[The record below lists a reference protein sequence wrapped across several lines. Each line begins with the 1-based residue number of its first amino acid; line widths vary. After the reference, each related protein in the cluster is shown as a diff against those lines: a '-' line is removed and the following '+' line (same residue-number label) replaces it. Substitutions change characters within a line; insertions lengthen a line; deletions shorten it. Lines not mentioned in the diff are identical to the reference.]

1 MAKYHEYIRE
11 AVRIGYTFDFDN
23 QIMNTPYGNKI
34 KPKLFGTQR
43 YPSFTLSGKRSFT
56 FHKFVAYI
64 LYGEESFKE
73 GINVRHL
80 DGNVLNLSKSNIVL
94 GTSSENQLDKPK
106 HIRKAAASKARLSQG
121 RPTNSILDEEDVRDI
136 RKWHAEIKQKYPV
149 RLPNGT
155 LEYVRKW
162 YGLSRSGLGSII
174 YNKNWKDINVQS

>member
-34 KPKLFGTQR
+34 KPRLFGTQR
-43 YPSFTLSGKRSFT
+43 YPSFTLSGKRSFP

-80 DGNVLNLSKSNIVL
+80 DGNVLNLSRSNILL
-94 GTSSENQLDKPK
+94 GTSSENQLDKPR
-106 HIRKAAASKARLSQG
+106 HVRKAAASKARLSQG
-121 RPTNSILDEEDVRDI
+121 RPTNTILNEDEVKDI
-136 RKWHAEIKQKYPV
+136 RKWYIKVKLKYPMH
-149 RLPNGT
+149 LPNGT
-155 LEYVRKW
+155 LDFVRKW
-162 YGLSRSGLGSII
+162 YGLSKSGFGSII
-174 YNKNWKDINVQS
+174 YNKNWKDINV